1 MYELVVADGTF
12 PDAEL
17 ENAQAGGLARVRIA
31 DLTTPERVAAETA
44 AAHGVIVTT
53 NPLGDSHIA
62 AFGPNVSVIG
72 RAGIGLDAID
82 LAAASR
88 AGVAV
93 INQPDYAT
101 IEVATHAVAMMLALQ
116 RRLLDADRMARTSWG
131 SSHALYD
138 IPPIQDLTLGLV
150 GTGRIGGA
158 VAGLARP
165 LVKEIRAFDPFASP
179 VDGIEMEDTLE
190 ALLSGSDI
198 VSLHLPLTPETEH
211 VIDATRLAQMRA
223 GALLINVSRG
233 GLIDSRALAG
243 ALANGA
249 IGGAALD
256 VFEQEPLSPADPL
269 ARSPRTLLSPH
280 IAWFSTGS
288 SARVRTN
295 TVDDILGFLARG
307 EISHGTLLRPREHRP

>member
-1 MYELVVADGTF
+1 MYELVVAQGTF
-12 PDAEL
+12 PDASL
-17 ENAQAGGLARVRIA
+17 ENERAAGRASVRIA
-31 DLTTPERVAAETA
+31 ELSTPEQVAEETA

-53 NPLGDSHIA
+53 NPLGVAHVE
-62 AFGPNVSVIG
+62 AFGPNVRVIG

-101 IEVATHAVAMMLALQ
+101 VEVATHAVAMMLGLQ
-116 RRLLDADRMARTSWG
+116 RRLLEADRMARTDWA

-138 IPPIQDLTLGLV
+138 IPPIQELTLGLV

-165 LVKEIRAFDPFASP
+165 LVKRIRAFDPFASP
-179 VDGIEMEDTLE
+179 VGGIEMDDTLD
-190 ALLSGSDI
+190 ALLAASDI
-198 VSLHLPLTPETEH
+198 VSLHMPLTPETEH
-211 VIDATRLAQMRA
+211 VIDAARLRQMRP

-233 GLIDSRALAG
+233 GLIDSRALAD
-243 ALANGA
+243 ALAAGE

-256 VFEQEPLSPADPL
+256 VFEQEPLSPDDPL
-269 ARSPRTLLSPH
+269 AHSPRTLLSPH

-295 TVDDILGFLARG
+295 TIDDVLGYLDLG
-307 EISHGTLLRPREHRP
+307 EVHHGTLHRAAR